1 MPDFHKLISRAGAA
15 VMSVCLLTRGI
26 FAEDICP
33 RVSAE
38 SAIVI
43 EASGGNVIFEKDADT
58 RRPMAS
64 TTKIM
69 TALVALEAGDTSRE
83 VTVPSGA
90 VGIEGSSVYLE
101 TGDRLSLDDLVWA
114 LMLESANDAA
124 AAIAINVAGS
134 VDAFAE
140 LMNAKAK
147 EIGLENTHFTNPHGL
162 DNEEHYTTA
171 RDLAKLAAHAISNP
185 EFRKIVS
192 TYRHNITVG
201 DETRYLLNHNKMLR
215 LYDGAIGVKTGY
227 TKRSG
232 RCLVS
237 AAERNGVTLVAVTLN
252 APDDWRDHTAMLDFG
267 FTKYESRELIRPGE
281 SVFIQPCIGC
291 ERHTVSIRNTDGLT
305 VCVPTTV
312 GEVRRIVELPR
323 YLWAPVAEGQMVGK
337 IRFVA
342 DDGSGN
348 EITLGEVALY
358 SDEDAPRIS
367 YEKKG
372 LLGRLFGR

>member
-1 MPDFHKLISRAGAA
+1 MA
-15 VMSVCLLTRGI
+15 VCLLTRGI

-101 TGDRLSLDDLVWA
+101 TGDKLSLDDLVWA

-171 RDLAKLAAHAISNP
+171 RDLAKLAVHALSNQK
-185 EFRKIVS
+185 FREIVS

-252 APDDWRDHTAMLDFG
+252 APDDWRDHMAMLNYG

>member
-1 MPDFHKLISRAGAA
+1 MA
-15 VMSVCLLTRGI
+15 VCLLTRGI

-101 TGDRLSLDDLVWA
+101 TGDKLSLDDLVWA

-171 RDLAKLAAHAISNP
+171 RDLAKLAAHALSNQK
-185 EFRKIVS
+185 FREIVS

-252 APDDWRDHTAMLDFG
+252 APDDWRDHMAMLDYG

-312 GEVRRIVELPR
+312 GEVRRVIELPR
-323 YLWAPVAEGQMVGK
+323 YLWAPVAKGQMVGK
-337 IRFVA
+337 IRFIA
-342 DDGSGN
+342 DDGSGK

-358 SDEDAPRIS
+358 SEEDAPRVS
-367 YEKKG
+367 YERKG
-372 LLGRLFGR
+372 LHWKLFR

>member
-15 VMSVCLLTRGI
+15 VMAVCLLTRGI

-171 RDLAKLAAHAISNP
+171 RDLAKLAAHALSNQK
-185 EFRKIVS
+185 FREIVS

-201 DETRYLLNHNKMLR
+201 DETRYLLNHNQMLR

-372 LLGRLFGR
+372 LLGRLFW